1 MKRNQKGSTLVWAIT
16 IIMVMM
22 VLITAMLTISHQYYA
37 RSQQNFKI
45 RQAQITAQS
54 AGDSLSELIHS
65 NRSGMMLTLV
75 PEKFDGSADAVVQ
88 VKNIKLGD
96 KMGTAQATIT
106 RTKEDRLTI
115 QIKAEYA
122 EIKADLTVKMQLKDS
137 DKGGQ
142 AWIRVDYESG
152 SEAIS

>member
-45 RQAQITAQS
+45 RQAQVTAQS

-75 PEKFDGSADAVVQ
+75 PEKFDGSEDAVVQ
-88 VKNIKLGD
+88 IKNIKLGD

-122 EIKADLTVKMQLKDS
+122 EIKADLSVKMQLKDS

-142 AWIRVDYESG
+142 AWIRVDYNSG
-152 SEAIS
+152 SEASS

>member
-1 MKRNQKGSTLVWAIT
+1 MKQNQKGSTLVWAIT

-45 RQAQITAQS
+45 RQAQVTARS

-65 NRSGMMLTLV
+65 NRSGMTLTLV
-75 PEKFDGSADAVVQ
+75 PEKYDGSEDASIN
-88 VKNIKLGD
+88 VKNLKLGD
-96 KMGTAQATIT
+96 KMGTAQAIIT

-122 EIKADLTVKMQLKDS
+122 EITADLTVEMQLKDS

-142 AWIRVDYESG
+142 AWERVDYKSG
-152 SEAIS
+152 SEAKS

>member
-45 RQAQITAQS
+45 RQAQVTAQS

-152 SEAIS
+152 SEANS

>member
-1 MKRNQKGSTLVWAIT
+1 MKQNQKGSTLVWAIT

-37 RSQQNFKI
+37 RTQQNFKI
-45 RQAQITAQS
+45 RQAKVTAQA

-75 PEKFDGSADAVVQ
+75 PEKYYGSANAVIHVE
-88 VKNIKLGD
+88 KLKLGD

-115 QIKAEYA
+115 KIKAEYA
-122 EIKADLTVKMQLKDS
+122 EIEAELTVKMQLKDS

-142 AWIRVDYESG
+142 AWVRVDYNNG
-152 SEAIS
+152 SEANS

>member
-1 MKRNQKGSTLVWAIT
+1 MKRNQRGSTLVWAIT

-45 RQAQITAQS
+45 RQAQVTAQS

-106 RTKEDRLTI
+106 RTKKDRLTI

-152 SEAIS
+152 SEASS